1 MNPASEV
8 LLSIATELANT
19 AKASLPKLNDGE
31 IVRREWYE
39 NGMYC
44 RETTLNGEIVC
55 CQYDFRQRKIRRI
68 TAKIGDCID

>member
-8 LLSIATELANT
+8 LLSIATELANM

-31 IVRREWYE
+31 KVQREWL
-39 NGMYC
+39 GDGIYC
-44 RETTLNGEIVC
+44 RETTFEGEIVR

-68 TAKIGDCID
+68 AARIGDCID

>member
-8 LLSIATELANT
+8 LLSIATELANM

-31 IVRREWYE
+31 IVQREWYE
-39 NGMYC
+39 NGVYY
-44 RETTLNGEIVC
+44 RESMLNGDFVR

-68 TAKIGDCID
+68 AARIGDCID

>member
-8 LLSIATELANT
+8 LLSIATELANM

-31 IVRREWYE
+31 KVQREWLE
-39 NGMYC
+39 DGIYC
-44 RETTLNGEIVC
+44 RETTFEGEIVR

-68 TAKIGDCID
+68 AARICDCID